1 MVPTT
6 GYWSPALTA
15 RWAPIVMLQY
25 TDLLQA
31 PEMDWDPLGISQ
43 GQDKQTEQPPARI
56 SITSE
61 DLASHL
67 RISQISCS

>member
-15 RWAPIVMLQY
+15 RWAPIESLAQY

-43 GQDKQTEQPPARI
+43 GQDKHEPSNHRP
-56 SITSE
+56 E
-61 DLASHL
+61 EV
-67 RISQISCS
+67 